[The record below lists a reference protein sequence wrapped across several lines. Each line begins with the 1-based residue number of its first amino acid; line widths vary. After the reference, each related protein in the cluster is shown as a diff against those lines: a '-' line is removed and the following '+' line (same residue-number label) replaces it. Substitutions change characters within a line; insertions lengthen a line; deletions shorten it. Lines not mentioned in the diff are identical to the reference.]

1 MSGIVNGGQ
10 YCYFSSLIQCLVNST
25 TVRSKV
31 QEHADAVAQD
41 PSECQP
47 VFLETKPNNRQ
58 LNSGTIFAMTLCFFQ
73 PISTGHEPCIHCK
86 MVNVLTMLESNP
98 PRRLAQNDII
108 P

>member
-10 YCYFSSLIQCLVNST
+10 YCYFSSLIQCLSNST
-25 TVRSKV
+25 MVHSKV

-58 LNSGTIFAMTLCFFQ
+58 TKFDNNIRHDTLCFCQ
-73 PISTGHEPCIHCK
+73 PISTGHEPCVHCK
-86 MVNVLTMLESNP
+86 MVNVLAMLESNP
-98 PRRLAQNDII
+98 P
-108 P
+108 